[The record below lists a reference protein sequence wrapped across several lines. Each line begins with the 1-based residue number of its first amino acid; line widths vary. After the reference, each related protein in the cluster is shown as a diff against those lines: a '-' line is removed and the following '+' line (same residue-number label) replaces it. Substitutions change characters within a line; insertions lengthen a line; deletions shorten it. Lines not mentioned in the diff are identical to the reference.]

1 MLVEFMHPLRLLAFP
16 VCAVIILVL
25 CLLRKSRSR
34 KERISHI
41 LRYIII
47 ALTVAALAGTSL
59 LTASP
64 DRTAFLLVDVSASV
78 DGEETLRLAREA
90 LEASGDRQTGVIVFG
105 REAALERSLS
115 QKTPL
120 GELSARIAPSG
131 SDLNSALQLASAL
144 LPSDSNGG
152 IAVISDG
159 RVTGE

>member
-16 VCAVIILVL
+16 VCAVIILAL

-34 KERISHI
+34 KERISHA

-47 ALTVAALAGTSL
+47 ALTVAALAGMSL

-90 LEASGDRQTGVIVFG
+90 LEASGDRQTGVIAFG
-105 REAALERSLS
+105 REAALERL
-115 QKTPL
+115 
-120 GELSARIAPSG
+120 R
-131 SDLNSALQLASAL
+131 
-144 LPSDSNGG
+144 
-152 IAVISDG
+152 
-159 RVTGE
+159 